1 MSGAGTNGE
10 AAAGA
15 ALMDRIYGWQ
25 RHIYDVTRKP
35 YLLGRDRLIADL
47 APPPGGTVLELGCGT
62 ARNLIVAARRYPD
75 ARFFGIDLSSVM
87 LEQGHRAIARA
98 GLGGRVRIAQGDAS
112 AFDLQETFGVNEVD
126 RVFISYALSMI
137 PPWRRALEAGLGAL
151 APGGVL
157 ACVDFGGM
165 ESYPALARGPFR
177 AWLSAFHVT
186 PRADLVEALS
196 TLAAARGAELQTRT
210 LHGGYAICGRLAL
223 SAAERGDRAA

>member
-1 MSGAGTNGE
+1 MSGAAGRGE

-75 ARFFGIDLSSVM
+75 VRFFGIDLSTVM
-87 LEQGHRAIARA
+87 LEQGNRAIARA

-112 AFDLQETFGVNEVD
+112 AFDLQEIFGVDAVD

-137 PPWRRALEAGLGAL
+137 PPWRRSVEAGLAVLGE
-151 APGGVL
+151 GGVL
-157 ACVDFGGM
+157 FCVDFGQM
-165 ESYPALARGPFR
+165 QRYPAFMRGPFR
-177 AWLSAFHVT
+177 AWLAAFHVS
-186 PRADLVEALS
+186 PREDLAQVLE
-196 TLAAARGAELQTRT
+196 AAARGHGARARVET
-210 LHGGYAICGRLAL
+210 LHGGYAVYGRVGG
-223 SAAERGDRAA
+223 SAMSGSPSG